1 MNPRPGEIWLA
12 DLGLAA
18 KTRPVVIVS
27 REDPDS
33 PRSLVLYVPLTTQR
47 RNSPY
52 EVPLPRLP
60 FLDRESVANV
70 QGLGSL
76 PTVRFERKI
85 GRLSAEIME
94 RIKDPLA
101 FALPYAIVSST
112 GAPVSHP
119 TVLAADAWFTETSR

>member
-1 MNPRPGEIWLA
+1 MNPQPGEIWLA

-27 REDPDS
+27 RQDPDP
-33 PRSLVLYVPLTTQR
+33 PRALVLYVPLTTQR

-52 EVPLPRLP
+52 EVPLPRFP

-76 PTVRFERKI
+76 PTVRLERKI
-85 GRLSAEIME
+85 GRLSAEILE
-94 RIKDPLA
+94 RLKDVLA
-101 FALPYAIVSST
+101 FALDLKRAS
-112 GAPVSHP
+112 
-119 TVLAADAWFTETSR
+119 E

>member
-1 MNPRPGEIWLA
+1 MNPQPGEIWLA

-27 REDPDS
+27 RQDPDP
-33 PRSLVLYVPLTTQR
+33 PRALVLYVPLTTQR

-52 EVPLPRLP
+52 EVPLPRLS

-76 PTVRFERKI
+76 PTVRLERKI
-85 GRLSAEIME
+85 GRLPAGIMDQL
-94 RIKDPLA
+94 KDALA
-101 FALPYAIVSST
+101 FALD
-112 GAPVSHP
+112 
-119 TVLAADAWFTETSR
+119 LARASE

>member
-1 MNPRPGEIWLA
+1 MNPQPGEIWLA

-27 REDPDS
+27 RQDPDP

-76 PTVRFERKI
+76 PTVRLERRI
-85 GRLSAEIME
+85 GRLSAEILE
-94 RIKDPLA
+94 RVKHALA
-101 FALPYAIVSST
+101 FALDLKLPS
-112 GAPVSHP
+112 
-119 TVLAADAWFTETSR
+119 E

>member
-1 MNPRPGEIWLA
+1 MNPQPGEIWLA

-18 KTRPVVIVS
+18 KTRPVIIVS
-27 REDPDS
+27 RQDPDP

-47 RNSPY
+47 RDSPY

-76 PTVRFERKI
+76 PTVRLERRI
-85 GRLSAEIME
+85 GRLSAEVLE
-94 RIKDPLA
+94 HLKDALA
-101 FALPYAIVSST
+101 FSLDIERAS
-112 GAPVSHP
+112 
-119 TVLAADAWFTETSR
+119 E

>member
-1 MNPRPGEIWLA
+1 MNPQPGEIWLA

-27 REDPDS
+27 RQDPDP

-47 RNSPY
+47 RDSPY
-52 EVPLPRLP
+52 EVPLPRFP

-76 PTVRFERKI
+76 PTVRLERRI
-85 GRLSAEIME
+85 GRLSAEVMG
-94 RIKDPLA
+94 RLKGALA
-101 FALPYAIVSST
+101 FALDIERAQ
-112 GAPVSHP
+112 
-119 TVLAADAWFTETSR
+119 E

>member
-1 MNPRPGEIWLA
+1 MNPQPGEIWLA

-18 KTRPVVIVS
+18 KTRPVIIVS
-27 REDPDS
+27 RQDPDP
-33 PRSLVLYVPLTTQR
+33 PRSVVLYVTLTTQR

-76 PTVRFERKI
+76 PTVRHERKI
-85 GRLSAEIME
+85 GRVSAEMMG
-94 RIKDPLA
+94 RLKDALA
-101 FALPYAIVSST
+101 FALDLERAS
-112 GAPVSHP
+112 
-119 TVLAADAWFTETSR
+119 E